1 MRFDCS
7 RCEGRSAFPLL
18 TQLLSRFGFLVTVF
32 FAALLITGCAYK
44 KQENAK
50 NETQGEGW
58 SGRISLQ
65 IQSDPIQAFFT
76 GFELRGRAEAGE
88 LTLISPIGSVL
99 GVMRWSP
106 DEASMI
112 SNGETQQFESIDA
125 LMIKIT
131 GAALPVN
138 ALFDWLKGEN
148 TSLNGW
154 SADLS
159 QQKNGRITAKRLSP
173 LPQTEL
179 RIVLDQ

>member
-1 MRFDCS
+1 L
-7 RCEGRSAFPLL
+7 PLL
-18 TQLLSRFGFLVTVF
+18 SRLLSRFGFWVTVF

-44 KQENAK
+44 KPANAK
-50 NETQGEGW
+50 NETQSEGW

-88 LTLISPIGSVL
+88 LTLISPMGSVL

-106 DEASMI
+106 DEAVMI
-112 SNGETQQFESIDA
+112 ANGETQRFESIDA

-138 ALFDWLKGEN
+138 ALFDWLNGEN

-159 QQKNGRITAKRLSP
+159 QQKNGRITAKRLNP
-173 LPQTEL
+173 LPQAEL
-179 RIVLDQ
+179 RIVLDE